1 MIVRSVGDSTSI
13 VSAPQKQGNDSF
25 KDLLAKAFEKV
36 NSYQI
41 EYDDVLRKIAAGEEI
56 NVHEIM
62 IAAEKAR
69 LSLELAI
76 QVRNKAIE
84 AYQEI
89 MRMQI

>member
-1 MIVRSVGDSTSI
+1 LIVRSVGDSTSI

-41 EYDDVLRKIAAGEEI
+41 EYDDVLRKIAAEEI